1 MASGKTGAEDHQE
14 QGSTPQQEAKIT
26 TSVVK
31 KLLETHWSKDKA
43 SEGAKINPDA
53 VALTAEYLRL
63 FVVEAHQRAQLEAE
77 LEGDDTLEPHHIE
90 RIMLGMLLDF

>member
-1 MASGKTGAEDHQE
+1 MMVDDTLLPVQE

-63 FVVEAHQRAQLEAE
+63 FVVGKLTQLYRRRYVLLPRA
-77 LEGDDTLEPHHIE
+77 TT
-90 RIMLGMLLDF
+90 